1 MKQVK
6 DVVSAVG
13 EVIDSLTLP
22 KREKQQ
28 AETEMLKVFLEWEKR
43 VMRDRAALAMEETR
57 GKWLRCLWRPLV
69 MLVLHLIRR
78 KSRS

>member
-22 KREKQQ
+22 KREKRQ

-43 VMRDRAALAMEETR
+43 VMRDRAALAKEETR